1 MCGIVNFKEKE
12 DHESILKPM
21 LRIMHH
27 RGPDA
32 TGIYTSDEVGRGHAR
47 LSIIDLSGGE
57 ESLKQAGCF
66 DLSKVQRLVSKCRQQ
81 DGQLVSEK
89 ENMAMVAILS
99 TQLLDHQ
106 FIHKFPADSG
116 AALHHTVVERQDS

>member
-1 MCGIVNFKEKE
+1 MC
-12 DHESILKPM
+12 
-21 LRIMHH
+21 
-27 RGPDA
+27 
-32 TGIYTSDEVGRGHAR
+32 SDPPEYVPE
-47 LSIIDLSGGE
+47 LLCE

-66 DLSKVQRLVSKCRQQ
+66 DPFKVQRLVSKCRQQ
-81 DGQLVSEK
+81 DGQLVSER

-106 FIHKFPADSG
+106 FIRKFPADSG